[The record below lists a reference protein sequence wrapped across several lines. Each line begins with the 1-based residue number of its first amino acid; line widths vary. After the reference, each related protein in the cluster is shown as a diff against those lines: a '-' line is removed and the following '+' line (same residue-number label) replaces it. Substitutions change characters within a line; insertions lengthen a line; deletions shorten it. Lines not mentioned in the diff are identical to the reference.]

1 MRKPI
6 NVLVVDDH
14 PLVRKGVTVC
24 LSRRKDMKIVGET
37 GDAREV
43 VSMAH
48 ELQPDVILMDIGMP
62 YMSGITVTALLRRE
76 LPQIRVLVLSIHEN
90 PEYIRQAMQAGA
102 HGYILKGISCA
113 DMIRAVETVYGGE
126 LFFDSDTGQPR
137 LEEPLC
143 QGKNGD
149 DGDVPRL
156 TERER
161 EVLIQIAEGGSN
173 KEIAARLGISVRTV
187 ETHRENLMHKLKI
200 YSAAGLTRFAVAR
213 QLVPARPDNA
223 RLDPA
228 VLV

>member
-1 MRKPI
+1 MKKTI
-6 NVLVVDDH
+6 KVLIVDDH

-24 LSRRKDMKIVGET
+24 LSRHKDIKIVGET

-48 ELQPDVILMDIGMP
+48 ELQPDVILTDIGMP
-62 YMSGITVTALLRRE
+62 YLSGMAVTELLRRE
-76 LPQIRVLVLSIHEN
+76 LPHIRILVLSIHEN
-90 PEYIRQAMQAGA
+90 PEYVRQAMQAGA

-113 DMIRAVETVYGGE
+113 DLISAVETVYRGD
-126 LFFDSDTGQPR
+126 LYFNSDSIPSV
-137 LEEPLC
+137 LEPSPPEA
-143 QGKNGD
+143 K

-200 YSAAGLTRFAVAR
+200 FSAAGLARFAVAR

-223 RLDPA
+223 SLTPA